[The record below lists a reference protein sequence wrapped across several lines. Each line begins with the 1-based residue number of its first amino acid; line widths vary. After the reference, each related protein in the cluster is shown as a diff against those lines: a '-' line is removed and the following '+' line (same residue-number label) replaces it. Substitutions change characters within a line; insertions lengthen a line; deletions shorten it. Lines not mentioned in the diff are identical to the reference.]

1 MIDLP
6 FPGKLHTIVNR
17 IPLPALLGFL
27 FCVLV
32 SALPEL
38 APVMRPVDGHV
49 WTPVNSQRFR
59 SGDTYQ
65 YGALVVGAV
74 KGNLLSG
81 SPTAKEKVQ
90 GGSIELLK
98 AVSTALAASP
108 TWITSDRRISIFI
121 SRCIFPGIIFLL
133 CYVLLRFFSDNPRAC
148 VLAALFIL
156 FYLPSWYIFT
166 SSPEI
171 IKSLKVFVGY
181 WAVILTINEYDYS
194 TNFRFLVTSV
204 SSCVF
209 LATILSFVTLER
221 RQAWWSFFLAL
232 ILSVALA
239 FTYPPQTIVGYFILT
254 GLTAMFLLERELRK
268 GFVFFSLGL
277 SILAALAVMNY
288 PNLVARYSND
298 TNSFGSIWNISFSG
312 LREGVTF
319 FDALSLFVKYT
330 LITALSLYAAGSNRE
345 LRRWLIVLGL
355 IGLVFVILDLFASNS
370 LVSYRLLYRA
380 HSLIWLCFVAA
391 AFIGWFSRSSVK
403 WVRSV
408 PWHNRIKRAVS
419 MLTVLLVIVVPLA
432 GFSQFAWK
440 NLQDRSHYLEE
451 GQYGAY
457 QWLREHT
464 PNGSVVLAMDWDDVN
479 LVPLYTDNY
488 LFFGHLIVDNR
499 SPVEEVARYL
509 KAWNMLGLPDSRLK
523 GLVEESVAHAS
534 DLIRYWPLYG
544 MDRPLSFDRVA
555 FESAMFVYGL
565 IYWPFIGTL
574 DGVPLAEKD
583 SRRVDSDFVKKVMDW
598 YDGRTWR
605 TLGQTECDYILVSDF
620 YWSEAG
626 NLKENPHLRLV
637 YQSSCRKIF
646 QVISQ
651 PIIPESE

>member
-1 MIDLP
+1 MTD
-6 FPGKLHTIVNR
+6 FQVPGKIHTIIDR
-17 IPLPALLGFL
+17 IPLAALIGFL
-27 FCVLV
+27 FCVFV

-38 APVMRPVDGHV
+38 APIMRPVDGHV

-65 YGALVVGAV
+65 YGALVMGAV

-81 SPTAKEKVQ
+81 SPTAKEKSQ
-90 GGSIELLK
+90 RGSIELLK
-98 AVSTALAASP
+98 VVSTALAAVPS
-108 TWITSDRRISIFI
+108 WIASDRRVSIVI

-133 CYVLLRFFSDNPRAC
+133 CYLLLRLFLDNPRVC
-148 VLAALFIL
+148 VFAALYVL

-171 IKSLKVFVGY
+171 MKPLKVFLGY
-181 WAVILTINEYDYS
+181 WAVILTVNEYDYS

-209 LATILSFVTLER
+209 LATMWSFVTLER
-221 RQAWWSFFLAL
+221 RQTWWAFFLAL

-239 FTYPPQTIVGYFILT
+239 FNYPPQTIVGYLILA
-254 GLTAMFLLERELRK
+254 GLTAMFFLEKEPRK
-268 GFVFFSLGL
+268 GFEFFGLGL
-277 SILAALAVMNY
+277 SILAALALMNY
-288 PNLVARYSND
+288 PNLVLSYSSD
-298 TNSFGSIWNISFSG
+298 TNSFGSIWNISFSE
-312 LREGVTF
+312 LREGATF
-319 FDALSLFVKYT
+319 FDALFLFVKYA
-330 LITALSLYAAGSNRE
+330 LIIAVSLYAAGSNRE
-345 LRRWLIVLGL
+345 LRRWLIVLGS

-380 HSLIWLCFVAA
+380 HSLVWLCFVAA
-391 AFIGWFSRSSVK
+391 AFIGWLSRSSEQWIGSALWK
-403 WVRSV
+403 
-408 PWHNRIKRAVS
+408 NRLKRAVS
-419 MLTVLLVIVVPLA
+419 VLSILLVIVVPLV

-440 NLQDRSHYLEE
+440 NLQDSSHYLED

-457 QWLREHT
+457 QWLRENS
-464 PNGSVVLAMDWDDVN
+464 PKGSVVLAMDWDDVN
-479 LVPLYTDNY
+479 LIPMYTDNY

-499 SPVEEVARYL
+499 SPAEEVARYL

-523 GLVEESVAHAS
+523 RLVNESVAHAS

-544 MDRPLSFDRVA
+544 MSRPQSFDRVA

-565 IYWPFIGTL
+565 VYWPFIGSL

-583 SRRVDSDFVKKVMDW
+583 GRRVDFDFVKKVIGW
-598 YDGRTWR
+598 YDGRIWR
-605 TLGQTECDYILVSDF
+605 TLGQTECDYILVSDL
-620 YWSEAG
+620 YWGEAG
-626 NLKENPHLRLV
+626 NLRENPHLKLV

-646 QVISQ
+646 QVIS
-651 PIIPESE
+651 PRVIPECE